1 MHTASEG
8 NFKLMKKLGFILL
21 ALTLVFALYS
31 CGKGDVPDGMQ
42 LVRGGEDIGYYF
54 YAPEEWTVAN
64 QGNIS
69 AVYVSSLD
77 STSATVSEADLPLG
91 SISDYFTDSVS
102 KLPFE
107 INVTVNGE
115 KTSFGGARDAYKFV
129 YDYTYENFGFRTMQI
144 LAYHG
149 ESFYIFTFTSQLAE
163 RTEGVSYYE
172 YYSEKLA
179 SIIENFK
186 FTEKSIPAVDK
197 DYAKDEDGY
206 LLVTDSKLSGFNF
219 YMAPDWTVRY
229 SSANVGISLP
239 DGASVNLTEATGTG
253 ISRDTYFEKRKADIK
268 TLTGSDVKEVP
279 GKIAVE
285 TKLGNSSWAFSY
297 EYSYTFGQTTYR
309 VYQIIAVE
317 GTWPF
322 QSGYVFT
329 YTAPEDVFEEHLGE
343 VEEMVK
349 KVNFR

>member
-1 MHTASEG
+1 
-8 NFKLMKKLGFILL
+8 MKKIGLILL

-31 CGKGDVPDGMQ
+31 CGDDLPEGMQ
-42 LVRGGEDIGYYF
+42 LVRGGDDVGYYF

-64 QGNIS
+64 QGDIS
-69 AVYVSSLD
+69 AVYVSSID
-77 STSATVSEADLPLG
+77 STSATVAAADAPLG
-91 SISDYFTDSVS
+91 SISDYFIESTE

-115 KTSFGGARDAYKFV
+115 KTSFGGADEAYKFV
-129 YDYTYENFGFRTMQI
+129 YDYTYEGFGFRSMQI

-149 ESFYIFTFTSQLAE
+149 EGFYIFTFTSQLAE
-163 RTEGVSYYE
+163 RTEGVSYYD
-172 YYSEKLA
+172 YYTEKLA

-186 FTEKSIPAVDK
+186 FTAKTASEKDAEYESDS
-197 DYAKDEDGY
+197 DGY
-206 LLVTDSKLSGFNF
+206 LLVSNKKLSGFDF
-219 YMAPDWTVRY
+219 YMAPDWSVRY
-229 SSANVGISLP
+229 SSANIGVSHS

-253 ISRDTYFEKRKADIK
+253 ISRDTYFENRKAEIK
-268 TLTGSDVKEVP
+268 AMTGSEVVEAE
-279 GKIAVE
+279 GKTAVE
-285 TKLGNSSWAFSY
+285 TQLGSSSWAFSY
-297 EYSYTFGQTTYR
+297 EYSYTYGETTYR

-329 YTAPEDVFEEHLGE
+329 YTAPDDVFEKHLEE
-343 VEEMVK
+343 VEKMVK